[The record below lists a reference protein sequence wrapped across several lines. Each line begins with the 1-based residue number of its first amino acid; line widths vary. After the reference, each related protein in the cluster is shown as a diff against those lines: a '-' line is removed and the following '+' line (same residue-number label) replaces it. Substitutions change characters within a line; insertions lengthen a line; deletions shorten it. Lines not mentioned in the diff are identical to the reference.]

1 MWIYICVWP
10 IHAQSCLTRCDPHG
24 LEPTRLL
31 YPWNFSGK
39 STGVGCHFLLQGI
52 KPRSPALQADTFYCL
67 SHLGSPF
74 IHIYIYIY
82 YTQTYKQWHINSKEH
97 SNLSFWSSLEKW
109 LIPGLKEEMKVKC
122 DPGKSCYAR
131 KHGYIKKKIVR
142 TFQEGA
148 EASYKEFPST
158 KWDIKASKPNN

>member
-1 MWIYICVWP
+1 MWKYICVCIIYIHYTHRP
-10 IHAQSCLTRCDPHG
+10 IHAQSCLTLCDPHG
-24 LEPTRLL
+24 VERTGLL

-52 KPRSPALQADTFYCL
+52 KPRSPALQADTFYRL

-74 IHIYIYIY
+74 IYICML
-82 YTQTYKQWHINSKEH
+82 YTQTYIQWHINSKEH

-131 KHGYIKKKIVR
+131 KHGYIKKKKNSENISR
-142 TFQEGA
+142 RCRSQL
-148 EASYKEFPST
+148 
-158 KWDIKASKPNN
+158 